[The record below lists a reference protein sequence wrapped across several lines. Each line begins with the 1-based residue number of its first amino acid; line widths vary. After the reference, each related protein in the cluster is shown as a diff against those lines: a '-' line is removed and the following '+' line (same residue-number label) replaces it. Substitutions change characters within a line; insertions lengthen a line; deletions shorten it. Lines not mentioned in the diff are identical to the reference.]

1 MLIDWFTVAAQA
13 VNFLILVW
21 LLKRYLYQPILHAID
36 DREQRIA
43 DELDAAA
50 AKQQQASAERAIFED
65 KNNQFAQERDTLL
78 QQAKDDADAKRQ
90 QLLAQ
95 AQQDVAAL
103 HDKHQAIIAA
113 DAKHLTNILR
123 RKTSDEVFAIT
134 RKTLHDLASAS
145 LEQQVTQVFIA
156 QLSELQPAAK
166 TTLVKA
172 LKASK
177 KPALLTSAFEL
188 PDTERAAID
197 KAIKATF
204 GADIDLEFATSAELI
219 SGIELSTN
227 GQKLGWNIADYL
239 QSLEQDVVALLKQNG
254 KAVEQGA
261 ADNKTKRSSDNK
273 PNDELPDQEQDKGK
287 VLTSKPITNIENH
300 HE

>member
-36 DREQRIA
+36 AREQRIA

-65 KNNQFAQERDTLL
+65 KNNQFAQQRDTLL
-78 QQAKDDADAKRQ
+78 QQAKAAANATRQ

-103 HDKHQAIIAA
+103 HDKHQQIMAA
-113 DAKHLTNILR
+113 EAENLTNMLR

-145 LEQQVTQVFIA
+145 LEQQVTEVFIA

-166 TTLVKA
+166 TMLVNA

-177 KPALLTSAFEL
+177 KPPLLTSAFEL

-254 KAVEQGA
+254 KAVVQGP
-261 ADNKTKRSSDNK
+261 ADNKTKHSSDNK
-273 PNDELPDQEQDKGK
+273 PNDELPDQRQDKGK
-287 VLTSKPITNIENH
+287 VCTSQLITNIENH

>member
-36 DREQRIA
+36 AREQRIA

-50 AKQQQASAERAIFED
+50 AKQQQASVERTIFED

-78 QQAKDDADAKRQ
+78 QQAKAAADATRQ

-103 HDKHQAIIAA
+103 HDKHQQIMAA
-113 DAKHLTNILR
+113 EAENLTNMLR

-145 LEQQVTQVFIA
+145 LEQQVTEVFIA

-166 TTLVKA
+166 TMLVNA
-172 LKASK
+172 LKTSK

-227 GQKLGWNIADYL
+227 SQKLGWNIADYL

-254 KAVEQGA
+254 KAVEQGP

-273 PNDELPDQEQDKGK
+273 PNDELPDQGQDKGK
-287 VLTSKPITNIENH
+287 VRTSQPITNIENH